1 MFSKIFTIIHFL
13 LLAAQF
19 QPTIQAPSTAS
30 SLAHYPRRT
39 IAGVSVVDTPI
50 VRAAQE
56 LARQHSNDAVYKHV
70 MRSWLFG
77 TTIIAKNATLA
88 KTVDAEVH
96 AVATLLHDLG
106 WDQDPN
112 STFVSSDRPFEV
124 DGAIAARNFIQDYK
138 KGKKWDTRR
147 VQLVWDAIALHTQ
160 QKIYEHK
167 EPEVRVT
174 GRGILVEFSGPAL
187 GISKQDY
194 DNINAEFPRDDFKS
208 GVTGAF
214 VWLCQTKP
222 ETTYGMLTTLNRYLS
237 YPLLTKFR
245 HIYTALRRRVGG
257 KLQCSWP

>member
-1 MFSKIFTIIHFL
+1 
-13 LLAAQF
+13 
-19 QPTIQAPSTAS
+19 
-30 SLAHYPRRT
+30 
-39 IAGVSVVDTPI
+39 
-50 VRAAQE
+50 
-56 LARQHSNDAVYKHV
+56 

-77 TTIIAKNATLA
+77 TTIIAKNATLG
-88 KTVDAEVH
+88 KTVDPEVH
-96 AVATLLHDLG
+96 AVATILHDLG

-112 STFVSSDRPFEV
+112 STFISSDRPFEV
-124 DGAIAARNFIQDYK
+124 DGAIAARNFIQNYK
-138 KGKKWDTRR
+138 KGKKWDARR
-147 VQLVWDAIALHTQ
+147 LQLVWDAIALHTQ
-160 QKIYEHK
+160 QRIYEHK

-174 GRGILVEFSGPAL
+174 GRGILVEFTGPAL

-194 DNINAEFPRDDFKS
+194 DNINAEFPKDDFKS

-222 ETTYGMLTTLNRYLS
+222 ETTYGMLTPLNRYLS